1 MIFLQLF
8 WEFLKTGLFAVGGG
22 LATLPFLKAI
32 THKYPWFTAN
42 DLMDMVAVSES
53 TPGPM
58 GVNSATYAGFHA
70 AGLPGALTA
79 TFSLV
84 LPSVIIIIL
93 VSRALDRFRS
103 SSLVQNGFYGLRPAS
118 AGLIFGAMFT
128 VFAGSLLHLDLWSR
142 SGEPAFRTELPRD
155 FAVPSAFGR
164 DPEAAEGAS
173 YRVHRRGRPRGHH
186 IPVLKRAERLSFCL

>member
-1 MIFLQLF
+1 
-8 WEFLKTGLFAVGGG
+8 
-22 LATLPFLKAI
+22 
-32 THKYPWFTAN
+32 
-42 DLMDMVAVSES
+42 
-53 TPGPM
+53 M
-58 GVNSATYAGFHA
+58 GVNSATYAGFRA

-128 VFAGSLLHLDLWSR
+128 VFAGSLLHLDLWSGPESLLAVLNYR
-142 SGEPAFRTELPRD
+142 AILLFLVISVAIRKLPKVHPIV
-155 FAVPSAFGR
+155 FIGV
-164 DPEAAEGAS
+164 GALAGI
-173 YRVHRRGRPRGHH
+173 V
-186 IPVLKRAERLSFCL
+186 FQF

>member
-42 DLMDMVAVSES
+42 DLMDMIAVSES

-128 VFAGSLLHLDLWSR
+128 VSVLNCRAILLFLVLSVAIRKLPKVHPIVFIGVGALAGIV
-142 SGEPAFRTELPRD
+142 FQ
-155 FAVPSAFGR
+155 F
-164 DPEAAEGAS
+164 
-173 YRVHRRGRPRGHH
+173 
-186 IPVLKRAERLSFCL
+186 